1 MQVVEA
7 AQDFVPL
14 VLLTADRPPEL
25 QSAGANQSINQVSI
39 RTQSIQD
46 VHFFRFMLSYLP
58 STFVLINL
66 QSLYCV
72 CWTVCAVFSQR
83 LCLTF
88 LSQS

>member
-1 MQVVEA
+1 MIQFSHLKSADMQVVEA

-46 VHFFRFMLSYLP
+46 VHFLDFCCLIYLLHL
-58 STFVLINL
+58 F
-66 QSLYCV
+66 
-72 CWTVCAVFSQR
+72 
-83 LCLTF
+83 
-88 LSQS
+88 